1 MFSRIGRQ
9 IVIITMTSYRV
20 VMYETGVNAVRCNKK
35 HTPSRVPISA
45 AHCTEY
51 RNSSQKTNKPS
62 GIFEYFQTLNNLT
75 LAPLNPDEK
84 IKTETGKPMKRIMLF
99 LLTNIAIM
107 VVLSITLRLLGVD
120 SILAENGSDLNIQA
134 LVILSGVIGF
144 GGSFISLLISK
155 WMAKRMTGAVVI
167 TNPVSNVEKWLI
179 STVEKQAKIVGIKMP
194 EVAIFPSSAMNA
206 FATGASKNKALMAVS
221 QGLLDSMSQGE
232 IEAVVGH
239 EMSHIANGDMVT
251 LALIQGVVNT
261 FVVFLSRV
269 IGHVVDRVILKNN
282 QGHGIGYFVSV
293 IVAQIVLS
301 ILASTIVMY
310 FSRKREFI
318 ADTGGADLAGHQN
331 MINALKRLGQVEPE
345 ALPEQ
350 MAAFGINDKGGVM
363 ALFSSH
369 PPIEDRIVALEQ
381 RALRG

>member
-1 MFSRIGRQ
+1 
-9 IVIITMTSYRV
+9 
-20 VMYETGVNAVRCNKK
+20 
-35 HTPSRVPISA
+35 
-45 AHCTEY
+45 
-51 RNSSQKTNKPS
+51 
-62 GIFEYFQTLNNLT
+62 
-75 LAPLNPDEK
+75 
-84 IKTETGKPMKRIMLF
+84 MKRILLF

-167 TNPVSNVEKWLI
+167 TSPGNNVERWLI

-194 EVAIFPSSAMNA
+194 EVAIFPSPAMNA
-206 FATGASKNKALMAVS
+206 FATGASKNNALMAVS
-221 QGLLDSMSQGE
+221 QGLLDNMDQGE

-269 IGHVVDRVILKNN
+269 IGHVVDRVILKNDR
-282 QGHGIGYFVSV
+282 GHGIGYFVSV
-293 IVAQIVLS
+293 IVAQVVLS

-350 MAAFGINDKGGVM
+350 MAVFGINDKGGLM

-381 RALRG
+381 RALRRS

>member
-1 MFSRIGRQ
+1 
-9 IVIITMTSYRV
+9 
-20 VMYETGVNAVRCNKK
+20 
-35 HTPSRVPISA
+35 
-45 AHCTEY
+45 
-51 RNSSQKTNKPS
+51 
-62 GIFEYFQTLNNLT
+62 
-75 LAPLNPDEK
+75 
-84 IKTETGKPMKRIMLF
+84 MKRIMLF
-99 LLTNIAIM
+99 IMTNIAIM
-107 VVLSITLRLLGVD
+107 LVLSITLRLLGVD

-167 TNPVSNVEKWLI
+167 TNPSTSIERWLI

-194 EVAIFPSSAMNA
+194 EVAIFPSPAMNA
-206 FATGASKNKALMAVS
+206 FATGASKNNSLMAVS
-221 QGLLDSMSQGE
+221 QGLLDNMAQGE

-251 LALIQGVVNT
+251 LTLIQGVVNT

-269 IGHVVDRVILKNN
+269 VGHIVDRVILKNN
-282 QGHGIGYFVSV
+282 RGHGIGYFITVM
-293 IVAQIVLS
+293 VAQVVLS

-350 MAAFGINDKGGVM
+350 MAAFGINDKGGIM

-369 PPIEDRIVALEQ
+369 PPIEARIEALEK
-381 RALRG
+381 RAITRS

>member
-1 MFSRIGRQ
+1 
-9 IVIITMTSYRV
+9 
-20 VMYETGVNAVRCNKK
+20 
-35 HTPSRVPISA
+35 
-45 AHCTEY
+45 
-51 RNSSQKTNKPS
+51 
-62 GIFEYFQTLNNLT
+62 
-75 LAPLNPDEK
+75 
-84 IKTETGKPMKRIMLF
+84 MKRILLF
-99 LLTNIAIM
+99 LITNIAIM
-107 VVLSITLRLLGVD
+107 AVLSITLRLLGVD
-120 SILAENGSDLNIQA
+120 NILAANGTDLNIQA

-144 GGSFISLLISK
+144 GGSLISLLISK
-155 WMAKRMTGAVVI
+155 WMAKRATGAVVI
-167 TNPVSNVEKWLI
+167 TQPSNHIEKWLLD
-179 STVEKQAKIVGIKMP
+179 TVAKQAQIVGIKMP
-194 EVAIFPSSAMNA
+194 EVAIFPSAAMNA
-206 FATGASKNKALMAVS
+206 FATGANKNKALMAVS
-221 QGLLDSMSQGE
+221 QGLLDNMSRGE

-269 IGHVVDRVILKNN
+269 IGHLVDRVILKNN

-293 IVAQIVLS
+293 IVAQVVLS

-310 FSRKREFI
+310 FSRQREYI

-350 MAAFGINDKGGVM
+350 MAAFGINDKAGIM

-369 PPIEDRIVALEQ
+369 PPILSRIKALEE
-381 RALRG
+381 RAKRCA

>member
-1 MFSRIGRQ
+1 
-9 IVIITMTSYRV
+9 
-20 VMYETGVNAVRCNKK
+20 
-35 HTPSRVPISA
+35 
-45 AHCTEY
+45 
-51 RNSSQKTNKPS
+51 
-62 GIFEYFQTLNNLT
+62 
-75 LAPLNPDEK
+75 
-84 IKTETGKPMKRIMLF
+84 MKRILLF
-99 LLTNIAIM
+99 IMTNIAIM

-144 GGSFISLLISK
+144 GGSLISLLISK

-167 TNPVSNVEKWLI
+167 TNPRTNLERWLVD
-179 STVEKQAKIVGIKMP
+179 TVEKQANIVGIKMP

-206 FATGASKNKALMAVS
+206 FATGASKNNALMAVS
-221 QGLLDSMSQGE
+221 QGLLDNMSQGE

-261 FVVFLSRV
+261 FVIFLSRV
-269 IGHVVDRVILKNN
+269 IGHIVDRVILKNN
-282 QGHGIGYFVSV
+282 RGHGIGYFVTVMVSQV
-293 IVAQIVLS
+293 VLS

-350 MAAFGINDKGGVM
+350 MAAFGINDKSGIM

-369 PPIEDRIVALEQ
+369 PPIESRIEALEI
-381 RALRG
+381 RAKRLA